1 MCESMPVRFVGAA
14 RAARAARRL
23 VTVILAPVFVA
34 PVFVAPFFVAAM
46 FVATVFVATQHAS
59 AYVNGGR
66 FSNDATQQRADVEK
80 FHRGWEVVI
89 DGPHALGE
97 PARGVEWNEPPNPRD
112 DQKFTRWVKQ
122 MAARAQRKAADVPPP
137 VLAGRPPS
145 DLEFTDEV
153 RDQLV
158 AAAKPVWLAAFQQQ
172 PFNPT
177 VVTLG
182 KWELKIGAADVH
194 TFWIVDTGRDKG
206 VHARKRAGLLPYI
219 ALRRASPL
227 GGSTAATHALKD
239 VVAKTDRLGDLVSLT
254 TEKSGTAFAIT
265 SRSGIGGATLT
276 RSHERWPDPLLLRI
290 HLTSLEQLS
299 IAAGATTLSLS
310 VPNHGDKLKPLVSVV
325 IASQALQPAA
335 ADAEEAIDDRHA
347 MWPDIRRFDAAGK
360 PIDKVGPHD
369 GWFEVRVPPALLA
382 DNPKSLAIRWIDFY
396 RN

>member
-1 MCESMPVRFVGAA
+1 MCDSKPDGSVRFDDSAQAARAARSA
-14 RAARAARRL
+14 RAARAACTARRL
-23 VTVILAPVFVA
+23 VTVVLATL
-34 PVFVAPFFVAAM
+34 FVAAA
-46 FVATVFVATQHAS
+46 FVATHRAS

-112 DQKFTRWVKQ
+112 DQQFTRWVKQ

-145 DLEFTDEV
+145 DLDFTDEV
-153 RDQLV
+153 RDELV
-158 AAAKPVWLAAFQQQ
+158 AAAKPVWLAAFRQQ

-206 VHARKRAGLLPYI
+206 VHARKRAGLLPYV

-227 GGSTAATHALKD
+227 DGSIAVTQSLKD
-239 VVAKTDRLGDLVSLT
+239 VIAKTDRSGDSVSLM
-254 TEKSGTAFAIT
+254 TEKPGPVFAIT
-265 SRSGIGGATLT
+265 SRTGIGGATLT
-276 RSHERWPDPLLLRI
+276 RRNERWPDPLLLRI

-299 IAAGATTLSLS
+299 LAADMTTLNLS
-310 VPNHGDKLKPLVSVV
+310 VPNHGDKLKP
-325 IASQALQPAA
+325 IASIVVAKQASTPETAN
-335 ADAEEAIDDRHA
+335 EEEPVDDRHA
-347 MWPDIRRFDAAGK
+347 MWPDMRRFDAAGRQ
-360 PIDKVGPHD
+360 IDKVGPHD